1 MGPVTVGEVSA
12 SRVCI
17 QADRHG
23 DPVVVDVVL
32 PSSPPLGELLPTI
45 VGFVDGGALPGDTA
59 VRWRLEHAS
68 MGRLDPSL
76 SLADNGVRD
85 GDLLLLDTDGARSL
99 GPLRRAAPQVVTHSQ
114 PPSRVPGRAVANS
127 VCLLATTLAAVVLA
141 SAVGSATATTSAVL
155 AAAGMVAAVVVA
167 IATGHP
173 TASSVAVVILAG
185 VTGFLAVPSGPAAPN
200 VFLGATAALCAALLA
215 TRLSGRTST
224 TLTALAALSLPIA
237 AVTLVALPAAAA
249 GAVLSTASLSL
260 LAVAPRA
267 AVLAGRLGPDH
278 WHDGVEE
285 SAVAAHVVLS
295 GLVAASA
302 AGTATGATVLVLA
315 GQRGPTA
322 DAATLTGVVAAILLL
337 RSRTYVDANRQIALV
352 TGGVANAI
360 ACLCLVLI
368 PHPDVAGPI
377 ACMLMLV
384 GLTALRR
391 PRCGARVTRLLDRL
405 EYAALAAVVP
415 VACWVGGVYTAL
427 GGIGR

>member
-1 MGPVTVGEVSA
+1 MAAVTVGEVPA

-45 VGFVDGGALPGDTA
+45 VGFVDGGAFPGDTA
-59 VRWRLEHAS
+59 VRWRLDHPS
-68 MGRLDPSL
+68 IGRLDPSL
-76 SLADNGVRD
+76 SLIDNGIRD

-99 GPLRRAAPQVVTHSQ
+99 GPLRRTAPQVVTHSQ
-114 PPSRVPGRAVANS
+114 PPRRVPGHAVAS
-127 VCLLATTLAAVVLA
+127 WVCLLATALAAVVLA
-141 SAVGSATATTSAVL
+141 SAVGSATATTSALL
-155 AAAGMVAAVVVA
+155 AAAGTIAAAVVAVA
-167 IATGHP
+167 AGHP

-215 TRLSGRTST
+215 MRLSGRTSM
-224 TLTALAALSLPIA
+224 TLVALSALSLPVA
-237 AVTLVALPAAAA
+237 AVTLVALPATAA
-249 GAVLSTASLSL
+249 GAALSTVSLSL

-285 SAVAAHVVLS
+285 SAAVAHVVLS
-295 GLVAASA
+295 GLVAGSA
-302 AGTATGATVLVLA
+302 AGTAAGATVLVVA

-322 DAATLTGVVAAILLL
+322 GAATLAGVVAAILLL
-337 RSRTYVDANRQIALV
+337 RSRTYVDADRQITLLA
-352 TGGVANAI
+352 GGVANAI

-368 PHPDVAGPI
+368 LHPTVAGPI
-377 ACMLMLV
+377 AGMLILV
-384 GLTALRR
+384 GLAALRR
-391 PRCGARVTRLLDRL
+391 PRCGSRVTRVLNRL
-405 EYAALAAVVP
+405 EYVALAAVVP